1 MTTAEISQFVNTVG
15 IPGSLIVF
23 GCFVAWRWGWWTLT
37 EVIQP
42 VATKAI
48 DFMEHLTVQGSELV
62 ASTKRM
68 CDGLEHV
75 THKQAEHD
83 HRFDELH
90 HAIKATHSP
99 SSGTTDAT
107 SR

>member
-23 GCFVAWRWGWWTLT
+23 GCFIAWRWGWWTLT
-37 EVIQP
+37 EVVKP
-42 VATKAI
+42 VAVKAI

-68 CDGLEHV
+68 CDGLEQV
-75 THKQAEHD
+75 TKKQVEHD
-83 HRFDELH
+83 RRFADLH
-90 HAIKATHSP
+90 QAIKSKGEQHGQS
-99 SSGTTDAT
+99 TTK
-107 SR
+107 SQS